1 MTKIIIIAAIG
12 KNGELGKNNNLIW
25 HLKEDLKFFKEV
37 TTNHIIVMG
46 YNTFKSLPCLLPNR
60 THIVLTHQKIEQK
73 TVTVFNKFSDLY
85 KFLNK
90 IDEEIFIIG
99 GASLYSQFLPYANE
113 IYLTEIDA
121 EEKEADVY
129 FPKFDKQDFNKIV
142 IKEIEESVNYKFV
155 KYQRKEK

>member
-1 MTKIIIIAAIG
+1 MLFFS
-12 KNGELGKNNNLIW
+12 GELGKNNNLIW

-90 IDEEIFIIG
+90 LDKEIFIIG

-121 EEKEADVY
+121 EEIEADVY

>member
-121 EEKEADVY
+121 EEIEADVY

>member
-60 THIVLTHQKIEQK
+60 THIVLTHRWS
-73 TVTVFNKFSDLY
+73 VL
-85 KFLNK
+85 
-90 IDEEIFIIG
+90 IFTISSIC
-99 GASLYSQFLPYANE
+99 
-113 IYLTEIDA
+113 
-121 EEKEADVY
+121 
-129 FPKFDKQDFNKIV
+129 
-142 IKEIEESVNYKFV
+142 
-155 KYQRKEK
+155 

>member
-12 KNGELGKNNNLIW
+12 KNGELVKNNNLIW

-73 TVTVFNKFSDLY
+73 TVTVFNKFSDVY

-90 IDEEIFIIG
+90 LDKEIFIIG

-121 EEKEADVY
+121 EEIEADVY

>member
-90 IDEEIFIIG
+90 LDKEIFIIG

-121 EEKEADVY
+121 EEIEADVY

>member
-1 MTKIIIIAAIG
+1 
-12 KNGELGKNNNLIW
+12 
-25 HLKEDLKFFKEV
+25 
-37 TTNHIIVMG
+37 MG

-90 IDEEIFIIG
+90 LDKEIFIIG

-121 EEKEADVY
+121 EEIEADVY